1 VRSVPE
7 IDRLARYPRSTGR
20 GTLRPPARDADREV
34 AKRFGQEYF
43 DGTRDQGYG
52 GYRYNARFWMGVAE
66 DLRDAY
72 GIGAGTRVL
81 DVGCAKGFLLH
92 DLRQVAPGVEVFG
105 LDVSEYAIQN
115 SMEDVRPRLARGT
128 AERLP
133 FPDAAFDVVLC
144 INTIHNLL
152 LDGCKQA
159 IRELVRVTKPGGHSY
174 IQVDSWLNEQQ
185 RIDFLNWQ
193 LTAQTFFAPEEW
205 RALFAEGGYR
215 GEYFW
220 TLAE

>member
-1 VRSVPE
+1 VSEV
-7 IDRLARYPRSTGR
+7 DRLARYPRSTGR

-34 AKRFGQEYF
+34 AKRFGREYF

-52 GYRYNARFWMGVAE
+52 GYRYNPRFWLGVAG

-72 GIGAGTRVL
+72 GITAGTRVL

-105 LDVSEYAIQN
+105 LDVSAYAILN
-115 SMEDVRPRLARGT
+115 SLEDVRPRLVRGT
-128 AERLP
+128 AASLP
-133 FPDAAFDVVLC
+133 FPDGAFDVVLC
-144 INTIHNLL
+144 INTIHNLP
-152 LDGCKQA
+152 LDLCKQA
-159 IRELVRVTKPGGHSY
+159 IRELERVKRPGGHGY
-174 IQVDSWLNEQQ
+174 LQVDSWLDEQQ
-185 RIDFLNWQ
+185 HRDFLNWQ

-205 RALFAEGGYR
+205 RALFAACGYT
-215 GEYFW
+215 GDYYW